1 VLLEQVLQWITQ
13 YGYAA
18 IFFLLVFGIVGLP
31 IPDETMLTFVG
42 YLIYKGRMHYVPA
55 LAAAFLGSIT
65 GITISYVLGRTLG
78 LLLVQ
83 RYGKYIHLT
92 QEKLDHVEQWFERIG
107 HWTLTFGYFIPGV
120 RHFTAYVAGA
130 AGLPYREFAL
140 YAYSGG
146 ILWSVTFISLGYFFG
161 DRWDWVLQR
170 MHGGAAAVLIFG
182 SGAVISYFIFRKLFK
197 RKK

>member
-1 VLLEQVLQWITQ
+1 VLLEHVLQWITQ

-42 YLIYKGRMHYVPA
+42 YLIFKGRMHYFPA

-65 GITISYVLGRTLG
+65 GITISYFLGRSLG
-78 LLLVQ
+78 PALVQ
-83 RYGKYIHLT
+83 RYGRYIHLT
-92 QEKLDHVEQWFERIG
+92 QEKLDHVEEWFQRIG
-107 HWTLTFGYFIPGV
+107 HWALTFGYFIPGV

-130 AGLPYREFAL
+130 SGLPYREFAL

-161 DRWDWVLQR
+161 ERWDWVLER
-170 MHGGAAAVLIFG
+170 MHGGMATVVIFG
-182 SGAVISYFIFRKLFK
+182 GGAVVSYFIFRKLFK